1 MTEAQPNRTEILP
14 IASYANTPASTHANT
29 PASTPVHFVV
39 MGIPVQSLLQAKKI
53 SRLLWIAFGWFIFVC
68 IDHSASIHYSTINAK
83 DLYDCQKIT
92 AAANGQGSTNT
103 GDSEQYNSFV
113 LVGYVLSW
121 IVATSIPCIGYSGA
135 KRKLRGHINVFRVFG
150 GCFACISTLVAVDNF
165 LNAHKISIMTEE
177 YLDQVHES
185 CARLAVNA
193 EPIHI
198 AFGCISLLLAVTQFS
213 AFVFANQVYYDLEF
227 WGITPVDNE
236 DSDDLE
242 VGGHVQSVQVPFAR
256 IELRQPLSNLLPLDL
271 DGSMTEEDLTIIAGI
286 NNGGGA
292 GGGADI
298 PTAKEVVAPPPTRRS
313 VSLTRISPAVTA
325 SKSES

>member
-1 MTEAQPNRTEILP
+1 
-14 IASYANTPASTHANT
+14 
-29 PASTPVHFVV
+29 
-39 MGIPVQSLLQAKKI
+39 
-53 SRLLWIAFGWFIFVC
+53 
-68 IDHSASIHYSTINAK
+68 
-83 DLYDCQKIT
+83 
-92 AAANGQGSTNT
+92 
-103 GDSEQYNSFV
+103 
-113 LVGYVLSW
+113 
-121 IVATSIPCIGYSGA
+121 
-135 KRKLRGHINVFRVFG
+135 LRGHINVFRVFG

-242 VGGHVQSVQVPFAR
+242 EGHVQSHQVPFAR

-271 DGSMTEEDLTIIAGI
+271 DGSMTEEDLTVTAGI
-286 NNGGGA
+286 S
-292 GGGADI
+292 DI

-325 SKSES
+325 STHENKSES

>member
-1 MTEAQPNRTEILP
+1 MMSTTEVQPNRTEILP
-14 IASYANTPASTHANT
+14 IASYANAPAFTPD
-29 PASTPVHFVV
+29 VHFVV
-39 MGIPVQSLLQAKKI
+39 MGIPVQSTAQAKKI

-68 IDHSASIHYSTINAK
+68 IDHSASIHYSAINSK

-103 GDSEQYNSFV
+103 GDSEQYNTFV

-135 KRKLRGHINVFRVFG
+135 KRRLRGHINVFRVFG

-236 DSDDLE
+236 GSDDLE
-242 VGGHVQSVQVPFAR
+242 EGHVQSHQVPFAR

-271 DGSMTEEDLTIIAGI
+271 DGSMTEEDLTVTAGI
-286 NNGGGA
+286 S
-292 GGGADI
+292 DI

-325 SKSES
+325 STHENKSES